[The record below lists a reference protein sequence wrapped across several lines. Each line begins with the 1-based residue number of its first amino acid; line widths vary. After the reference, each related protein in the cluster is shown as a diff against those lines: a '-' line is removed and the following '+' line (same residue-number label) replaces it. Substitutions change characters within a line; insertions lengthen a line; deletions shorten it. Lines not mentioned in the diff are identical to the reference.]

1 MSTTEQKTWETPSL
15 TVYGD
20 VKTLTLVVNKHVGT
34 SDGFTFNGV
43 PISG

>member
-1 MSTTEQKTWETPSL
+1 MPIQKKTWSTPIL
-15 TVYGD
+15 TAFGSVE
-20 VKTLTLVVNKHVGT
+20 KLTLKNKTSGV